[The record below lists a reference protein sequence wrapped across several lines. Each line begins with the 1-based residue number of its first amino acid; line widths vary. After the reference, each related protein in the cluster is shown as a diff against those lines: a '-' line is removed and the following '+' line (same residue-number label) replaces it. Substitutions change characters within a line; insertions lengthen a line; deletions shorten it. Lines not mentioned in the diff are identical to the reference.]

1 MKFFWL
7 IYSTIIVLST
17 PTKATDLIHSPSDG
31 SRDSIELPPEAPSTL
46 ATHFVKKKTGRSN
59 FRCLPFQSNHLLNP
73 SHAMSFEVDSALVGV
88 IHGSD
93 LQATLMTSIASSFSL
108 GSFAFGLYNIVQSSS
123 NSKKAKE
130 IQRYI
135 QTKIE
140 SLRKKIEDIS
150 SDPEIALDND
160 TIEQEIEFYVEINR
174 KIYTYLQDEKQAEYF
189 NSVLCLGTFSE
200 FLGFLGSEAMLGHSD
215 LYPKIV
221 EPAKY
226 FLTIGLSVVSISS
239 LWEATESLR
248 TLIKQNNKLIVR
260 ELQEVQ
266 SVIDSSAQKH
276 SERLEQEQEALVKFS
291 AGGSLKETLSN
302 QYNEVLAQRLSQH
315 YRSNILKVLNSSETL
330 YICLLVITPQN
341 TQQSES
347 ILIIL

>member
-1 MKFFWL
+1 
-7 IYSTIIVLST
+7 
-17 PTKATDLIHSPSDG
+17 
-31 SRDSIELPPEAPSTL
+31 
-46 ATHFVKKKTGRSN
+46 
-59 FRCLPFQSNHLLNP
+59 
-73 SHAMSFEVDSALVGV
+73 
-88 IHGSD
+88 
-93 LQATLMTSIASSFSL
+93 
-108 GSFAFGLYNIVQSSS
+108 
-123 NSKKAKE
+123 KE

-315 YRSNILKVLNSSETL
+315 YRSNILKVLGQGIIGLGTGLFAIDKVLHLSGTEWLADNSAVLVGGITSLGIVFGTL
-330 YICLLVITPQN
+330 GYIYDYHYIKTPPIADVSGLHEN
-341 TQQSES
+341 E
-347 ILIIL
+347 IE